1 MDQFVDFIH
10 PDFKFITIIKAIIII
25 TTIIIITVSI
35 LNRKVFLVPMN
46 TCDFHVFYTVHWN
59 YYEEK
64 EMFSWHYV

>member
-1 MDQFVDFIH
+1 MDLTY

-25 TTIIIITVSI
+25 TTIIITVSI
-35 LNRKVFLVPMN
+35 LNRKLFLVPIN
-46 TCDFHVFYTVHWN
+46 TRDFHVFYTFHWN